1 MSLQK
6 MVILFLFIF
15 VEWCGMNSVLNAQV
29 DVGAYYSFLYDSDYY
44 TKDLRSVRLYQHH
57 INLSGRWEF
66 YRKTYAGMDFS
77 YMIMDGPEVPN
88 PFVALGV
95 WLEYKL
101 IFSKYAAL
109 YPRLGISQGNLSFA
123 DIYLPIRRPVT
134 SRVLGLSADF
144 RLTKAF
150 YLWTGLINH
159 FPLNKIPYKYSFS
172 QPFLGVRIFLNPEK
186 K

>member
-1 MSLQK
+1 
-6 MVILFLFIF
+6 MVYRKLILFSCF
-15 VEWCGMNSVLNAQV
+15 CGAWMLQGSELNAQW
-29 DVGAYYSFLYDSDYY
+29 DVAAFYSFLITSDNY
-44 TKDLRSVRLYQHH
+44 TKDLKEVSLYEHH
-57 INLSGRWEF
+57 INLSGRYEF
-66 YRKTYAGMDFS
+66 YRRTYAGMDLS
-77 YMIMDGPEVPN
+77 YMIMNGPDIPN
-88 PFVALGV
+88 PFMALGF

-101 IFSKYAAL
+101 VFSKYAAL

-123 DIYLPIRRPVT
+123 DIYLPSKRPVT

-144 RLTKAF
+144 RLTKSF

-172 QPFLGVRIFLNPEK
+172 QPFLGVRIFLNPGK